1 MVYINITIFDDEL
14 NNDELSMIL
23 WHYYCMYCATVT
35 VTTFIM
41 ERLIWT
47 IEFATIIR
55 DATTKLNDDF
65 DVDMFFAFILIYG
78 SIIFGLVWIAVFV
91 TGLLGSIATTKDTT
105 KNYEDPTKNK
115 NPIKNA

>member
-47 IEFATIIR
+47 IEFATIIH
-55 DATTKLNDDF
+55 DY
-65 DVDMFFAFILIYG
+65 VGIHEIIVFFFSSIVIFGG
-78 SIIFGLVWIAVFV
+78 SIYMLVLIICFIVRY
-91 TGLLGSIATTKDTT
+91 LM
-105 KNYEDPTKNK
+105 
-115 NPIKNA
+115 